1 MVFLSMKFFIM
12 WLKLWVNWTL
22 ANPVDHLN
30 IEMILIKLK
39 TFLMRIKYRKKKV
52 IFLNFFKNM
61 K

>member
-1 MVFLSMKFFIM
+1 MKFFIM

-52 IFLNFFKNM
+52 IFLNFFNM
-61 K
+61 